1 MAQNLDKELLSPLSS
16 LSAELPNSS
25 GRVFRLSRRGH
36 TLLGAALLLLPLL
49 LTGSSGA
56 GSQNPS
62 PDEGLNPIVNA
73 GSGDELPSA
82 ELNAIYGFDE
92 PLEPIGRRTA
102 THAQETE
109 ALADALRLYL
119 EVGDLEAV
127 APLAGFLE
135 LYPDTAWRIP
145 LLTNLGIIYR

>member
-1 MAQNLDKELLSPLSS
+1 M
-16 LSAELPNSS
+16 
-25 GRVFRLSRRGH
+25 
-36 TLLGAALLLLPLL
+36 
-49 LTGSSGA
+49 
-56 GSQNPS
+56 
-62 PDEGLNPIVNA
+62 NPIVNA